1 MFSSQ
6 WTVKQHVVLREGW
19 KKTFSKGLSV
29 VRGIKTEYK
38 DRNPVPSLYTL
49 IWLIVSSFNF
59 NNNLM
64 ILLTN
69 IVQKLR
75 NK

>member
-1 MFSSQ
+1 MCSSQ

-38 DRNPVPSLYTL
+38 DRKKRSLVVHL
-49 IWLIVSSFNF
+49 DMVDCVFI
-59 NNNLM
+59 
-64 ILLTN
+64 
-69 IVQKLR
+69 
-75 NK
+75 